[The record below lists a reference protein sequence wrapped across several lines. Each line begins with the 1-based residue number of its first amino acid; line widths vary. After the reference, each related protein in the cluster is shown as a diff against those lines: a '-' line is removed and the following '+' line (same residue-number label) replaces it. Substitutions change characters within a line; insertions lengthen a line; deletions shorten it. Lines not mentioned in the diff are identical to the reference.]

1 MMKRKIWMPIL
12 LLALIA
18 VLAAA
23 VVPSVQSRICE
34 GGRTAIREAVLRAA
48 VECYSVE
55 GAYPESLDYL
65 TENYGLSI
73 NRNRYI
79 VVYDAFA
86 SNQLPDIQVLVRG
99 EYVR

>member
-12 LLALIA
+12 LLVLIA
-18 VLAAA
+18 VLAA

-65 TENYGLSI
+65 TEYYGLSI